1 MTEWK
6 LKRFWTEAS
15 VSETEGGYA
24 VLLDGRGVK
33 TPAKTSLVVPTVELA
48 RAIADEWDAQEGTID
63 PTSMPFTRSANAAI
77 DQVTHQF
84 DEVVNLLA
92 EYGETDLLCYR
103 ADSPIELT
111 QRQAQAWDPLLSW
124 AKDTLGA
131 DLSPANG
138 VMFVE
143 QPARSLNHLKTVL
156 LDQSAFQLTATYD
169 LISIS
174 GSLILGLAVSV
185 HRVARPHHLAAFAFN
200 LANKLRQVVFNIVMA
215 EARNQRDASGFIFR
229 VQLVEQGNQFVR
241 LQ

>member
-63 PTSMPFTRSANAAI
+63 PTTMPFTRSANAAI
-77 DQVTHQF
+77 DKVTPQF

-103 ADSPIELT
+103 ADAPIELT
-111 QRQAQAWDPLLSW
+111 QRQAKAWDPLLGW
-124 AKDTLGA
+124 AKDTFGA
-131 DLSPANG
+131 DLSPAMG

-143 QPARSLNHLKTVL
+143 QPAQSLKQLKSAL
-156 LDQSAFQLTATYD
+156 LDQSVFQLTATYD

-174 GSLILGLAVSV
+174 GSLILGLAVCKGKISAQEAWDLS
-185 HRVARPHHLAAFAFN
+185 RIDEIWQIEQWGEDEEATEVAEIKANSMRHAGRFFA
-200 LANKLRQVVFNIVMA
+200 M
-215 EARNQRDASGFIFR
+215 SG
-229 VQLVEQGNQFVR
+229 
-241 LQ
+241 

>member
-15 VSETEGGYA
+15 VSETEEGYA
-24 VLLDGRGVK
+24 VLLDDRGVR

-63 PTSMPFTRSANAAI
+63 PTTMPFTRSANAAI
-77 DQVTHQF
+77 DKVTHQF

-103 ADSPIELT
+103 ADAPVELSE
-111 QRQAQAWDPLLSW
+111 RQSEAWDPLLGW
-124 AKDTLGA
+124 AKDTFEA
-131 DLSPANG
+131 DLSPATG

-143 QPARSLNHLKTVL
+143 QPAQSLNNLKMAL

-174 GSLILGLAVSV
+174 GSLILGLAVCKGKISAQEAWELS
-185 HRVARPHHLAAFAFN
+185 RIDEIWQIEQWGDDEEATEVAEIKATSMRHAGRFFA
-200 LANKLRQVVFNIVMA
+200 MS
-215 EARNQRDASGFIFR
+215 D
-229 VQLVEQGNQFVR
+229 
-241 LQ
+241 

>member
-15 VSETEGGYA
+15 VSETEEGYA

-63 PTSMPFTRSANAAI
+63 PTTMPFTRSANAAI
-77 DQVTHQF
+77 DKVTHQF

-103 ADSPIELT
+103 ADAPVELSE
-111 QRQAQAWDPLLSW
+111 RQSEAWDPLLGW
-124 AKDTLGA
+124 AKDTFEA
-131 DLSPANG
+131 DLSPATG

-143 QPARSLNHLKTVL
+143 QPAQSLNNLKMAL

-174 GSLILGLAVSV
+174 GSLILGLAVCKGKISAQEAWEFS
-185 HRVARPHHLAAFAFN
+185 RIDEIWQIEQWGDDEEATEVAEIKANSMRHAGRFFA
-200 LANKLRQVVFNIVMA
+200 M
-215 EARNQRDASGFIFR
+215 SG
-229 VQLVEQGNQFVR
+229 
-241 LQ
+241 

>member
-1 MTEWK
+1 MPVNSNF
-6 LKRFWTEAS
+6 RS
-15 VSETEGGYA
+15 VSRENVQVVVRA
-24 VLLDGRGVK
+24 SIS
-33 TPAKTSLVVPTVELA
+33 TSPDA
-48 RAIADEWDAQEGTID
+48 RAVKRVFAVVGTNSTAIASPNTAAATARHTA
-63 PTSMPFTRSANAAI
+63 TSIPCQTPLAI
-77 DQVTHQF
+77 DKVTHQF

-103 ADSPIELT
+103 ADAPVELT

-174 GSLILGLAVSV
+174 GSLILGLAVCKGKISAQEAWDLS
-185 HRVARPHHLAAFAFN
+185 RIDEIWQIEQWGEDEEATEVAEIKANSMRHAERFFA
-200 LANKLRQVVFNIVMA
+200 I
-215 EARNQRDASGFIFR
+215 SS
-229 VQLVEQGNQFVR
+229 
-241 LQ
+241 

>member
-15 VSETEGGYA
+15 VSEAVGGYA

-63 PTSMPFTRSANAAI
+63 PTTMPFTRSANAAI
-77 DQVTHQF
+77 DKVTHQF

-111 QRQAQAWDPLLSW
+111 QRQAQAWDPLLGW

-131 DLSPANG
+131 DLSPATG

-156 LDQSAFQLTATYD
+156 LDQSAFQLTAAYD

-174 GSLILGLAVSV
+174 GSLILGLAVCKGEISAQEAWDLS
-185 HRVARPHHLAAFAFN
+185 RIDEMWQIEQWGEDEEATEVAEIKANSMRHAGRFFA
-200 LANKLRQVVFNIVMA
+200 M
-215 EARNQRDASGFIFR
+215 SG
-229 VQLVEQGNQFVR
+229 
-241 LQ
+241 

>member
-33 TPAKTSLVVPTVELA
+33 TPAKTSLVVPRVELA
-48 RAIADEWDAQEGTID
+48 RAIAEEWDAQEGTID
-63 PTSMPFTRSANAAI
+63 PTTMPFTRSANAAI
-77 DQVTHQF
+77 DKVTHQF

-103 ADSPIELT
+103 ADAPVELT
-111 QRQAQAWDPLLSW
+111 QRQAEAWDPLLGW
-124 AKDTLGA
+124 AKDTFGA
-131 DLSPANG
+131 DLSTATG

-143 QPARSLNHLKTVL
+143 QPAQSLHHLKTAL
-156 LDQSAFQLTATYD
+156 LGQSAFQLTATYD

-174 GSLILGLAVSV
+174 GSLILGLAVCKGKISAQEAWDLS
-185 HRVARPHHLAAFAFN
+185 RIDEIWQIEQWGEDEEATEVAEIKANSMRHAGQFFA
-200 LANKLRQVVFNIVMA
+200 I
-215 EARNQRDASGFIFR
+215 SG
-229 VQLVEQGNQFVR
+229 
-241 LQ
+241 

>member
-77 DQVTHQF
+77 DKVNHQF

-174 GSLILGLAVSV
+174 GSLILGLAVCKGKISAQEAWDLS
-185 HRVARPHHLAAFAFN
+185 RIDEIWQIEQWGEDEEATEVAEIKANSMRHAGQFFA
-200 LANKLRQVVFNIVMA
+200 M
-215 EARNQRDASGFIFR
+215 SG
-229 VQLVEQGNQFVR
+229 
-241 LQ
+241 

>member
-15 VSETEGGYA
+15 VSETEEGYA
-24 VLLDGRGVK
+24 VLLDDRGVR

-63 PTSMPFTRSANAAI
+63 PTTMPFTRSANAAI
-77 DQVTHQF
+77 DKVTHQF

-103 ADSPIELT
+103 ADAPVELSE
-111 QRQAQAWDPLLSW
+111 RQSEAWDPLLGW
-124 AKDTLGA
+124 AKDTFEA
-131 DLSPANG
+131 DLSPATG

-143 QPARSLNHLKTVL
+143 QPAQSLNNLKMAL

-174 GSLILGLAVSV
+174 GSLILGLAVCKGKISAQEAWELS
-185 HRVARPHHLAAFAFN
+185 RIDEIWQIEQWGDDEEATEVAEIQANSLRHAGRFFA
-200 LANKLRQVVFNIVMA
+200 M
-215 EARNQRDASGFIFR
+215 SG
-229 VQLVEQGNQFVR
+229 
-241 LQ
+241 

>member
-15 VSETEGGYA
+15 VSETEEGYA

-48 RAIADEWDAQEGTID
+48 RAIAEEWGAQEGTID
-63 PTSMPFTRSANAAI
+63 PTTMPFTRSANAAI
-77 DQVTHQF
+77 DKVIHQF

-103 ADSPIELT
+103 ADAPIELT
-111 QRQAQAWDPLLSW
+111 QRQAEAWDPLLGWS
-124 AKDTLGA
+124 KDTFGA
-131 DLSPANG
+131 DLSPATG

-143 QPARSLNHLKTVL
+143 QPAQSLHHLKTSL
-156 LDQSAFQLTATYD
+156 LDQNAFQLTATYD

-174 GSLILGLAVSV
+174 GSLILGLAVCKGKISAQEAWDLS
-185 HRVARPHHLAAFAFN
+185 RIDELWQIEQWGEDEEAAAVAEIKANSMRHAGRFFA
-200 LANKLRQVVFNIVMA
+200 M
-215 EARNQRDASGFIFR
+215 SG
-229 VQLVEQGNQFVR
+229 
-241 LQ
+241 

>member
-1 MTEWK
+1 
-6 LKRFWTEAS
+6 RFWTEAS

-77 DQVTHQF
+77 DKVTHQF

-174 GSLILGLAVSV
+174 GSLILGLAVCKGKIS
-185 HRVARPHHLAAFAFN
+185 A
-200 LANKLRQVVFNIVMA
+200 Q
-215 EARNQRDASGFIFR
+215 EAWDLSRID
-229 VQLVEQGNQFVR
+229 E
-241 LQ
+241 

>member
-15 VSETEGGYA
+15 VIEAEEGYA
-24 VLLDGRGVK
+24 VLLDDRGVR

-63 PTSMPFTRSANAAI
+63 PTTMPFTRSANAAI
-77 DQVTHQF
+77 DKVTHQF

-103 ADSPIELT
+103 ADAPVELSE
-111 QRQAQAWDPLLSW
+111 RQSEAWDPLLGW
-124 AKDTLGA
+124 AKDTFEA
-131 DLSPANG
+131 DLSPATA

-143 QPARSLNHLKTVL
+143 QPAQSLNNLKMAL

-174 GSLILGLAVSV
+174 GSLILGLAVCKGKISAQEAWELS
-185 HRVARPHHLAAFAFN
+185 RIDEIWQIEQWGDDEEATEVAEIKANSMRHAGRFFA
-200 LANKLRQVVFNIVMA
+200 MS
-215 EARNQRDASGFIFR
+215 D
-229 VQLVEQGNQFVR
+229 
-241 LQ
+241 

>member
-33 TPAKTSLVVPTVELA
+33 TPAKTSLVVPRVELA
-48 RAIADEWDAQEGTID
+48 RAIAEEWDAQEGTID
-63 PTSMPFTRSANAAI
+63 PTTMPFTCSANAAI
-77 DQVTHQF
+77 DKVTHQF

-103 ADSPIELT
+103 ADAPVELT
-111 QRQAQAWDPLLSW
+111 QRQAEAWDPLLGW
-124 AKDTLGA
+124 AKDTFGA
-131 DLSPANG
+131 DLSTATG

-143 QPARSLNHLKTVL
+143 QPAQSLHHLKTAL

-174 GSLILGLAVSV
+174 GSLILGLAVCKGKISAQEAWDLS
-185 HRVARPHHLAAFAFN
+185 RIDEIWQIEQWGEDEEATEVAEIKANSMRHAGQFFA
-200 LANKLRQVVFNIVMA
+200 M
-215 EARNQRDASGFIFR
+215 SG
-229 VQLVEQGNQFVR
+229 
-241 LQ
+241 

>member
-15 VSETEGGYA
+15 VSETEEGYA
-24 VLLDGRGVK
+24 VLLDDRGVR

-63 PTSMPFTRSANAAI
+63 PTTMPFTRSANAAI
-77 DQVTHQF
+77 DKVTHQF

-103 ADSPIELT
+103 ADAPVELSE
-111 QRQAQAWDPLLSW
+111 RQSEAWDPLLGW
-124 AKDTLGA
+124 AKDTFEA
-131 DLSPANG
+131 DLSPATG

-143 QPARSLNHLKTVL
+143 QPAQSLNNLKMAL

-174 GSLILGLAVSV
+174 GSLILGLAVCKGKISAQEAWELS
-185 HRVARPHHLAAFAFN
+185 RIDEIWPIEQWGDDEEATEVAEIK
-200 LANKLRQVVFNIVMA
+200 ANSMRSWFCCCWYT
-215 EARNQRDASGFIFR
+215 
-229 VQLVEQGNQFVR
+229 
-241 LQ
+241 

>member
-1 MTEWK
+1 M
-6 LKRFWTEAS
+6 
-15 VSETEGGYA
+15 
-24 VLLDGRGVK
+24 
-33 TPAKTSLVVPTVELA
+33 
-48 RAIADEWDAQEGTID
+48 
-63 PTSMPFTRSANAAI
+63 
-77 DQVTHQF
+77 
-84 DEVVNLLA
+84 NLLA

-174 GSLILGLAVSV
+174 GSLILGLAVCKGKISAQEAWDLS
-185 HRVARPHHLAAFAFN
+185 RIDEIWQIEQWGEDEEATEVAEIKANSMRHAERFFA
-200 LANKLRQVVFNIVMA
+200 I
-215 EARNQRDASGFIFR
+215 SS
-229 VQLVEQGNQFVR
+229 
-241 LQ
+241 

>member
-15 VSETEGGYA
+15 ISEVDGGYA

-33 TPAKTSLVVPTVELA
+33 TPAKTSLVVPTAALA
-48 RAIADEWDAQEGTID
+48 TAIAEEWDAQEGTID

-77 DQVTHQF
+77 DKVTQQF

-103 ADSPIELT
+103 ADAPIELK
-111 QRQAQAWDPLLSW
+111 QRQAEAWDPLLEW
-124 AKDTLGA
+124 AHAEFGA
-131 DLSPANG
+131 KLSTATG
-138 VMFVE
+138 VMFLE
-143 QPARSLNHLKTVL
+143 QPAASLDPLKSAL

-174 GSLILGLAVSV
+174 GSLILGLAVCKDKISAQQAWDLS
-185 HRVARPHHLAAFAFN
+185 RIDELWQIEQWGEDEEATEVAEIKANSMRHAGRFFA
-200 LANKLRQVVFNIVMA
+200 MS
-215 EARNQRDASGFIFR
+215 D
-229 VQLVEQGNQFVR
+229 
-241 LQ
+241 

>member
-15 VSETEGGYA
+15 VSEAEGGYA

-77 DQVTHQF
+77 DKVTHQF

-111 QRQAQAWDPLLSW
+111 QRQAQAWDPLLGW

-131 DLSPANG
+131 DLSPAKG

-174 GSLILGLAVSV
+174 GSLILGLAVCKGKIS
-185 HRVARPHHLAAFAFN
+185 A
-200 LANKLRQVVFNIVMA
+200 Q
-215 EARNQRDASGFIFR
+215 EAWDLSRIDEIWQI
-229 VQLVEQGNQFVR
+229 EQWGED
-241 LQ
+241 

>member
-77 DQVTHQF
+77 DKVTHQF

-174 GSLILGLAVSV
+174 GSLILGLAVCKGKISAQEAWDLS
-185 HRVARPHHLAAFAFN
+185 RIDEIWQIEQWGEDEEATEVAEIKANSMRHAGQFFA
-200 LANKLRQVVFNIVMA
+200 I
-215 EARNQRDASGFIFR
+215 SG
-229 VQLVEQGNQFVR
+229 
-241 LQ
+241 

>member
-63 PTSMPFTRSANAAI
+63 PTTMPFTRSANAAI
-77 DQVTHQF
+77 DKVTHQF

-103 ADSPIELT
+103 ADAPVELT
-111 QRQAQAWDPLLSW
+111 QRQAKAWDPLLGW
-124 AKDTLGA
+124 AKDTFGA
-131 DLSPANG
+131 DLSPAMG

-143 QPARSLNHLKTVL
+143 QPAQSLKQLKSAL
-156 LDQSAFQLTATYD
+156 LDQSVFQLTATYD

-174 GSLILGLAVSV
+174 GSLILGLAVCKGKISAQEAWDLS
-185 HRVARPHHLAAFAFN
+185 RIDEMWQIEQWGEDEEAAAVAEIKANSMRHAGRFFA
-200 LANKLRQVVFNIVMA
+200 M
-215 EARNQRDASGFIFR
+215 SG
-229 VQLVEQGNQFVR
+229 
-241 LQ
+241 